1 MEVLWRG
8 DGVRSVIGLTWIWL
22 NMADF
27 LLNLQI
33 IAIYHCL
40 ILGQHWLKGGKND
53 VYLKGYFR
61 LFLVV
66 NLILIWFR
74 LRWGA
79 VYSGH
84 YNSEFP
90 IRA

>member
-27 LLNLQI
+27 LLDPQI
-33 IAIYHCL
+33 VAIYHCL
-40 ILGQHWLKGGKND
+40 ILGQHWLKGERNG

-66 NLILIWFR
+66 NLIPIGFP
-74 LRWGA
+74 LR
-79 VYSGH
+79 
-84 YNSEFP
+84 
-90 IRA
+90 